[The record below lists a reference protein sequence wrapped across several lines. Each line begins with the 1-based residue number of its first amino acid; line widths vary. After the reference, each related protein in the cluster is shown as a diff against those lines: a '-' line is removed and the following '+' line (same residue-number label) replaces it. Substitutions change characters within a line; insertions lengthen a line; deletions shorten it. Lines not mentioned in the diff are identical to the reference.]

1 MKRRH
6 VPTSNFFTFLEFF
19 FITFFTAFQEDF
31 FPIESVPS
39 DIAVREDPL
48 GRHVRAREDNVFVI
62 SEAILPIGQTDR
74 LPTQS
79 INLDIPDDAT
89 ALFADKYGS
98 SVFFTP

>member
-1 MKRRH
+1 MCD
-6 VPTSNFFTFLEFF
+6 LE
-19 FITFFTAFQEDF
+19 ISPSKAHSDKLAECTG
-31 FPIESVPS
+31 PIESVPS
-39 DIAVREDPL
+39 DIAVREEAL